1 MSVPLTATQS
11 PSVPLS
17 QPSLLFSLLPV
28 LALVITVSGAVYL
41 FGEDASGG
49 PIQIALFIAAGVAMI
64 LAVKSGKKWKEL
76 EEAIAGGVS
85 VAINALLILLMIG
98 AVIGSW
104 IVSGTVPA
112 LIYYGLKLI
121 DPSAFYV
128 TTCIVCSLGALSIG
142 SSWSVIGTLGL
153 GLFGVA
159 TSLGLSPEI
168 TAGAIISGAYFGDK
182 LSPLS
187 DTTNLAAA
195 VTETELFEHIR
206 FLLWTTIPAFAIALI
221 VFTYFS
227 LTSAAE
233 IDQSRITEISA
244 SIAQSYNLT
253 PWLLAPLIMTLGLAA
268 SKNPAFTS
276 LLLGAVTA
284 AIVGLLTQTQLIEA
298 EGFIGVIK
306 NIWLVSANG
315 YTAVTG
321 NEMLDSLLSRG
332 GMDSMLNTVWL
343 IMSAM
348 FFGGMMEKSGA
359 LSVIVRYLLI
369 GVHTGSALIRRA
381 GLTSLAANLVTSD
394 QYLAIALP
402 SRMYADK
409 FSEMNL
415 QSKNLSRALEDYGT
429 VTSVLIPWN
438 TCGAFFAATLGIATS
453 DYLLFCVFNLASPII
468 SYIYALANF
477 KIETITATDV

>member
-1 MSVPLTATQS
+1 MQPFMSQANKT
-11 PSVPLS
+11 
-17 QPSLLFSLLPV
+17 PSLSLSLLPI
-28 LALVITVSGAVYL
+28 LALIIMLGGSVAL
-41 FGEDASGG
+41 FGDSTTSGPG
-49 PIQIALFIAAGVAMI
+49 QIALIIAGVLAGSVGILSGHSWGYLESGVADSIKRAIPAMF
-64 LAVKSGKKWKEL
+64 
-76 EEAIAGGVS
+76 
-85 VAINALLILLMIG
+85 ILLMVGTLIG
-98 AVIGSW
+98 LW
-104 IVSGTVPA
+104 MFSGTIPY
-112 LIYYGLKLI
+112 LIYWGLQI
-121 DPSAFYV
+121 MVPEIFYV
-128 TTCIVCSLGALSIG
+128 ATVLLCAVVSISIG
-142 SSWSVIGTLGL
+142 SSWTTAGTVGLALIGI
-153 GLFGVA
+153 A
-159 TSLGLSPEI
+159 SASGLSPTM

-206 FLLWTTIPAFAIALI
+206 FLLWTTIPAFAIALV

-233 IDQSRITEISA
+233 IDQSKITEISS
-244 SIAQSYNLT
+244 SIIQSYHLT
-253 PWLLAPLIMTLGLAA
+253 PWLLAPLVVTLGLAA
-268 SKNPAFTS
+268 SKKPAFTS

-284 AIVGLLTQTQLIEA
+284 AIVGLLTQDHLLEA
-298 EGFIGVIK
+298 DGFIGVVK
-306 NIWLVSANG
+306 NIWLVAANG

-359 LSVIVRYLLI
+359 LSIIVKYLLI

-381 GLTSLAANLVTSD
+381 GITSLAANLITSD

-402 SRMYADK
+402 SRMYAEK
-409 FSEMNL
+409 FTEMNL
-415 QSKNLSRALEDYGT
+415 QSKNLSRVLEDYGT

-453 DYLLFCVFNLASPII
+453 DYLLFCVFNLASPVI
-468 SYIYALANF
+468 SYAYAVVNF
-477 KIETITATDV
+477 KVETITTVDV

>member
-1 MSVPLTATQS
+1 MSETNST
-11 PSVPLS
+11 
-17 QPSLLFSLLPV
+17 PSLSLSLFPII
-28 LALVITVSGAVYL
+28 ALIIMLGGSVAL
-41 FGEDASGG
+41 FGDSTTGG
-49 PIQIALFIAAGVAMI
+49 PGQIALIIAGVFAGVVGI
-64 LAVKSGKKWKEL
+64 LSGHSWAYL
-76 EEAIAGGVS
+76 ETGVAESIKRAIP
-85 VAINALLILLMIG
+85 AIFILLMVGTLIG
-98 AVIGSW
+98 LW
-104 IVSGTVPA
+104 MFSGTIPF
-112 LIYYGLKLI
+112 LIYWGLQI
-121 DPSAFYV
+121 MVPEIFYV
-128 TTCIVCSLGALSIG
+128 ATVLLCAVVSISIG
-142 SSWSVIGTLGL
+142 SSWTTAGTVGLALIGI
-153 GLFGVA
+153 A
-159 TSLGLSPEI
+159 SASGLSPTM

>member
-1 MSVPLTATQS
+1 MLGGSVA
-11 PSVPLS
+11 
-17 QPSLLFSLLPV
+17 
-28 LALVITVSGAVYL
+28 L
-41 FGEDASGG
+41 FGDSTTGG
-49 PIQIALFIAAGVAMI
+49 PGQIALIIAGVFAGIVGILNGHSWAYLETGVAESIKRAIPAMF
-64 LAVKSGKKWKEL
+64 
-76 EEAIAGGVS
+76 
-85 VAINALLILLMIG
+85 ILLMVGTLIG
-98 AVIGSW
+98 LW
-104 IVSGTVPA
+104 MFSGTIPF
-112 LIYYGLKLI
+112 LIYWGLQI
-121 DPSAFYV
+121 MVPEIFYV
-128 TTCIVCSLGALSIG
+128 ATVLLCAVVSISIG
-142 SSWSVIGTLGL
+142 SSWTTAGTVGLALIGI
-153 GLFGVA
+153 A
-159 TSLGLSPEI
+159 SASGLSPTM

-195 VTETELFEHIR
+195 VTETELFEHIK
-206 FLLWTTIPAFAIALI
+206 FLLWTTIPAFALALI

-244 SIAQSYNLT
+244 SIVQSYNLT
-253 PWLLAPLIMTLGLAA
+253 PWLLAPLIVTLGLAA
-268 SKNPAFTS
+268 SKKPAFTS

-381 GLTSLAANLVTSD
+381 GMTSLAANLVTSD

-453 DYLLFCVFNLASPII
+453 DYLLFCVFNLASPVI

-477 KIETITATDV
+477 KIETITTTDA